1 MDSATAGVWWAHA
14 TEETISKKKRK
25 LTTLCVFF
33 SALSCKRPP
42 RCNPAE
48 SLRSRAPWER
58 FASGLQQAI
67 VSAFL
72 RDGFGGQLQH
82 LLSICSHSPLT
93 SLQPPPA
100 PPKKKTHPCTLAPFH
115 YLLLSSPIFPLSH
128 LSGNTVAGRAQWT
141 ATQKRKEKKPP
152 ETIDLVSCIW
162 PSSPAGTKYHH
173 L

>member
-1 MDSATAGVWWAHA
+1 MSSCNKRDYL
-14 TEETISKKKRK
+14 KKKTK
-25 LTTLCVFF
+25 LTTLCIFF

-42 RCNPAE
+42 
-48 SLRSRAPWER
+48 RSRAPWER

-93 SLQPPPA
+93 SLQPTPAPA
-100 PPKKKTHPCTLAPFH
+100 PPRKKNPPLHSCSVPLPPPVLSHFPPNSPVRQYGGWESSVDCNPKKK
-115 YLLLSSPIFPLSH
+115 
-128 LSGNTVAGRAQWT
+128 R
-141 ATQKRKEKKPP
+141 RKPP